1 MGVGFG
7 LQQYE
12 ESNEATTRGLSTYTK
27 GLVQNI
33 LDETDN
39 ENELHFGRVR
49 INTTFFGVHHS
60 SLTSESQSSPCSLDA
75 LGIQPSVE
83 SMGCLVN
90 DIQPNIEDGEP
101 ASCSISWICLQVPL
115 NVSGTID
122 VSIPNIPIQ
131 WQSMIWSID
140 AISRKIRNTSL
151 SIGGKQH
158 LTFFQGILA
167 PERTDKRTDTDQN
180 ILCGESTI
188 KLKLTRGFSVVKLR
202 SIKETSA
209 GLQLGYESIVR
220 EQCKIDTP
228 RLDNRYSAK
237 IQFSISENIQEEKTT
252 TLLSD
257 TARASLA
264 LSLFVSALSIL
275 RVVKSVLQKAIDTSY
290 IIKYKKKDL
299 PIDIA
304 NRHEIFGR
312 RDDFTKAR
320 TKMPLKI
327 PNEGTSSETMQKL
340 RKELQKEFDLKM
352 AAIVAELRDEM
363 ENRLTVPSVKQIGS
377 RSRGKFK
384 DVAKVAVVMKKAKD
398 NLDAHHVSV
407 ITRKKQREVEK
418 VQAKSRLTDRLQ
430 SRSRK
435 NMNRNSM
442 IVPMPTTEITVVTPQ
457 EETVALHVTNIDSTN
472 TEDKSTKVIGYLK
485 KMFKSPETLSKYWD
499 KISDSKNSTTS
510 TQSKGKMQKAHFN
523 KLIQTVLKKTDD
535 ASFLK
540 VDEDNLL
547 SMLWDS
553 VRNGGAEEEIGEA
566 VLSKWIFGVSIVEH
580 EPITKKKKKKKKKRK
595 TSEI

>member
-75 LGIQPSVE
+75 LEIQPSIE

-90 DIQPNIEDGEP
+90 DIIQPNIEDGEP

-140 AISRKIRNTSL
+140 AISRKIRNTTL

-167 PERTDKRTDTDQN
+167 PERDQN

-202 SIKETSA
+202 STKEISA

-220 EQCKIDTP
+220 EQCLIDTP
-228 RLDNRYSAK
+228 DNRYSAK
-237 IQFSISENIQEEKTT
+237 IQFSISENIQVETTT

-275 RVVKSVLQKAIDTSY
+275 RVVKSVLQ
-290 IIKYKKKDL
+290 
-299 PIDIA
+299 
-304 NRHEIFGR
+304 N
-312 RDDFTKAR
+312 AR
-320 TKMPLKI
+320 TETPLFR
-327 PNEGTSSETMQKL
+327 NMQAP
-340 RKELQKEFDLKM
+340 M
-352 AAIVAELRDEM
+352 S
-363 ENRLTVPSVKQIGS
+363 N
-377 RSRGKFK
+377 
-384 DVAKVAVVMKKAKD
+384 AKAPPWKHSHRQM
-398 NLDAHHVSV
+398 
-407 ITRKKQREVEK
+407 
-418 VQAKSRLTDRLQ
+418 
-430 SRSRK
+430 
-435 NMNRNSM
+435 
-442 IVPMPTTEITVVTPQ
+442 
-457 EETVALHVTNIDSTN
+457 
-472 TEDKSTKVIGYLK
+472 
-485 KMFKSPETLSKYWD
+485 
-499 KISDSKNSTTS
+499 
-510 TQSKGKMQKAHFN
+510 
-523 KLIQTVLKKTDD
+523 
-535 ASFLK
+535 
-540 VDEDNLL
+540 
-547 SMLWDS
+547 
-553 VRNGGAEEEIGEA
+553 
-566 VLSKWIFGVSIVEH
+566 
-580 EPITKKKKKKKKKRK
+580 
-595 TSEI
+595 